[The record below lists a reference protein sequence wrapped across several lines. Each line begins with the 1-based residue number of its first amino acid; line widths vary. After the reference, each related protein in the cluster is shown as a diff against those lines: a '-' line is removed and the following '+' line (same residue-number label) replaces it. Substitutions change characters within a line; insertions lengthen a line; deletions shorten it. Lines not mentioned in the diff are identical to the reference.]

1 MKLLSNCCSYLRHSF
16 ESHRGI
22 KASKIEAY
30 ADFFMFRWSLTR
42 KMDLRK
48 QLRPCSTWSVGRE
61 KIRISQHDPINRL
74 SYRIF
79 YPSFAGISSYYLKK
93 IIKDIDFV
101 LEHTDYIDT
110 QTELEQNEVLLDSVL
125 FRLIQISENST
136 KLTEDFK
143 KQYKEVPWHAM
154 KGMRNR
160 IVHDYGEVDLKIV
173 YDTIKLDLP
182 KLVNILE
189 HI

>member
-1 MKLLSNCCSYLRHSF
+1 
-16 ESHRGI
+16 
-22 KASKIEAY
+22 
-30 ADFFMFRWSLTR
+30 
-42 KMDLRK
+42 MDNLK
-48 QLRPCSTWSVGRE
+48 TN
-61 KIRISQHDPINRL
+61 HY
-74 SYRIF
+74 YR
-79 YPSFAGISSYYLKK
+79 KK

>member
-1 MKLLSNCCSYLRHSF
+1 
-16 ESHRGI
+16 
-22 KASKIEAY
+22 
-30 ADFFMFRWSLTR
+30 
-42 KMDLRK
+42 MDNLK
-48 QLRPCSTWSVGRE
+48 TN
-61 KIRISQHDPINRL
+61 H
-74 SYRIF
+74 
-79 YPSFAGISSYYLKK
+79 YYLKK

-101 LEHTDYIDT
+101 LEYTDYTDYIDT

-136 KLTEDFK
+136 KLTEAFK